1 MKKIQSV
8 KGMHD
13 ILPDTASKLR
23 VLENLLINTSES
35 FGYNEIRTPILE
47 NTDLFAKSIGD
58 GTDIVEKEMY
68 TLSDSKDR
76 LISMRPEGTA
86 SCVRAVVE
94 NGLQDSINRFWYTGP
109 FFRHER
115 PQKGRYRQFHQFG
128 VELFGIPSSEADFE
142 VLNIIVSIF
151 KNLKMKSPKI
161 LINSIGDIQDRN
173 KYTAV
178 LVEYLS
184 KYKND
189 LDKNHLLKLEKNPL
203 RILDSKDK
211 KVMEIISNAPSI
223 SQFISKDANEHFEN
237 ILLLLDK
244 DNIKYE
250 ISTNLVRGLDY
261 YNKTVFEITD
271 DEENTQNTICAGG
284 RYDYLFETLGQKSTP
299 AVGFAIG
306 LERFLNY
313 AIDNIENYKN
323 KLVYIICL
331 DQKFKFHAINASDII
346 RSCKPNI
353 RVVNDFNYSNLKSQL
368 KKANKLSADLSV
380 IIGSEEVN
388 SDSILIK
395 SMDTGDQEKIS
406 MPELGN
412 YFKKGH

>member
-1 MKKIQSV
+1 MI
-8 KGMHD
+8 
-13 ILPDTASKLR
+13 A
-23 VLENLLINTSES
+23 
-35 FGYNEIRTPILE
+35 
-47 NTDLFAKSIGD
+47 
-58 GTDIVEKEMY
+58 
-68 TLSDSKDR
+68 DSKD
-76 LISMRPEGTA
+76 E
-86 SCVRAVVE
+86 
-94 NGLQDSINRFWYTGP
+94 
-109 FFRHER
+109 
-115 PQKGRYRQFHQFG
+115 
-128 VELFGIPSSEADFE
+128 
-142 VLNIIVSIF
+142 
-151 KNLKMKSPKI
+151 
-161 LINSIGDIQDRN
+161 
-173 KYTAV
+173 
-178 LVEYLS
+178 
-184 KYKND
+184 
-189 LDKNHLLKLEKNPL
+189 
-203 RILDSKDK
+203 
-211 KVMEIISNAPSI
+211 KVMEIISSAPSI

-412 YFKKGH
+412 YFKKGQ